1 MLLARTRVDLQKFV
15 EDLMA
20 GDPVVWGIVIAVA
33 FFSALGA
40 YKKYR
45 AFSK

>member
-1 MLLARTRVDLQKFV
+1 MLLAATRVDLQQFIV
-15 EDLMA
+15 DLKA
-20 GDPVVWGIVIAVA
+20 GDPVVWGIVLAVA
-33 FFSALGA
+33 FFSALSA